1 MSGLDVICIGAINYD
16 YMFHC
21 TAEDL
26 IMKEESKDG
35 DEQLSN
41 PISDVENDIYELI
54 KKFNYLTVQPA
65 LQDAGQ
71 FHAYHSRRRLR

>member
-41 PISDVENDIYELI
+41 PISDVENDIYE
-54 KKFNYLTVQPA
+54 F
-65 LQDAGQ
+65 
-71 FHAYHSRRRLR
+71 

>member
-1 MSGLDVICIGAINYD
+1 MLDIICIGAINYD

-26 IMKEESKDG
+26 IMKEAQEG

-41 PISDVENDIYELI
+41 PISQL
-54 KKFNYLTVQPA
+54 LT
-65 LQDAGQ
+65 LKLMLGQ
-71 FHAYHSRRRLR
+71 LKVSTK